1 MSFSA
6 AEAKF
11 LQRLVAGKPPFRRND
26 GVAKRVLEG
35 HGIGTA
41 SGSKVLYG
49 LNDIEAARKALAVRG
64 IPLDQAE
71 GGYSR
76 SEAGGGLSEKSG
88 ARAVTDGL
96 VAVICLNMDGRTT
109 EAGCF
114 SAVHWEEAAE
124 WPFECLLECENL
136 EAFLRLSEYS
146 WLKGFIRGRAVLAV
160 YRGGPHFFRPGAAA
174 SLLARLEKPVL
185 GFYDFDPAGLAIAAG
200 EPNLEALCLPEW
212 TELLIK
218 AREMRRPS
226 LYYPQLK
233 TAQGV
238 LENLRSGPVFEAWVH
253 LKKLKWGL
261 DQESFPR

>member
-1 MSFSA
+1 MSLSA

-11 LQRLVAGKPPFRRND
+11 LQRLVAGRPPFRRND

-41 SGSKVLYG
+41 SGSRVLYG
-49 LNDIEAARKALAVRG
+49 VNDIEAARRALAVRG

-71 GGYSR
+71 GGFSR
-76 SEAGGGLSEKSG
+76 SEAGGGLSEKNG

-96 VAVICLNMDGRTT
+96 VAVICLNMDGKTT
-109 EAGCF
+109 EPGSF
-114 SAVHWEEAAE
+114 TAVHWEEAAE
-124 WPFECLLECENL
+124 WSFDCILECENL
-136 EAFLRLSEYS
+136 EAFLRLSEYR
-146 WLKGFIRGRAVLAV
+146 WLNGFIRGRAVLAV

-200 EPNLEALCLPEW
+200 EPNLEDLCLPEW
-212 TELLIK
+212 GELLAK
-218 AREMRRPS
+218 AQEMRRPA

-233 TAQGV
+233 AAQGV
-238 LENLRSGPVFEAWVH
+238 LEKLQTGPVLEAWSR
-253 LKKLKWGL
+253 LKNLKWGL